1 MEVESKQER
10 RYERLTGRDS
20 ERDAIGQIAQENKTR
35 ERTNE
40 LKKLRNQGIKRP
52 TNKQKYD
59 RQKYARKN
67 KHETERKIERV
78 SERERER
85 EG

>member
-20 ERDAIGQIAQENKTR
+20 ERDGQLAQKNKTR

-67 KHETERKIERV
+67 KHETERTIERV
-78 SERERER
+78 SE
-85 EG
+85 